1 VEPEVAG
8 LIDFSSLDPGG
19 IEPVDLDI
27 QNAYS
32 SWLSEGNTGSLS
44 DFTAATSETTPTD
57 LTDMGAGS
65 DTDAATIAPP
75 GLLASVLDPK
85 PMIGLA
91 APKVDAPAAPTF
103 NISER
108 GRDLAIRT
116 MIGEAASEPDEGMA
130 GVGAVTINRLKSG
143 RWGDD
148 LEKVVLA
155 PNQFEP
161 WSTRKDELLAI
172 KPDDPQYQRA
182 ASIFDKVAKGEMPD
196 PTKGALN
203 FANPEIV
210 AARGNTSALG
220 WIDKMKA
227 NGTGVQIGRHLFG
240 NPDVAAG
247 GEAAAPRPPGLVPF
261 FKPQTIP
268 VREGVDFAGI
278 KPSVRGLYDRL
289 SKAGIDGLEVVSGY
303 RDPQRNARV
312 GGASGSRHIEGDA
325 LDFNIE
331 KLSDAQRQKLIDEA
345 VAGGARGIGI
355 YPGGRSV
362 HIDMRETPTAWGANP
377 DAPYSGVADPK
388 AYPAWAQPGLQRLF
402 GGEGGPRVQA
412 AAFAPE
418 ERSRPS
424 APSYDDRMASIG
436 AQRIPADGFD
446 GSRLPNVQNLDT
458 TQAERPGL
466 LGDLL
471 SPERAIPGQAPLSSF
486 KTIPGAIDPA
496 FTYQD
501 GPRGLPRAP
510 EPTARDMVA
519 GARTGNA
526 RSASIAR
533 DNRADSPAVR
543 SATVSTTGGRAVNP
557 VMQEDLSNAP
567 DGGARQF
574 AAMEASRGGPFSMF
588 GGGQEAPQAAAG
600 GAAPVPAGEMPATG
614 SAPMQSASGAAAAV
628 PASGGGWKMSPV
640 MSDFFLALG
649 SSLLSSPKGQ
659 PLAGFGKTFA
669 ALQIASQET
678 NKTAQQQS
686 ALASELVKA
695 GIPASEAVGL
705 AANPA
710 AAKMAVERV
719 QLGLEKAKESAANKA
734 LTGAAFGDLPT
745 SPVAAPSSPAPAAT
759 EGATS
764 APAQSSPQTAAP
776 SAATPAPPAPT
787 SAGPAN
793 ADQRL
798 NELTARRKAVIQKAL
813 EFPSEKNRQNA
824 QLILGQIDKEMEQ
837 ISGAEGRQLD
847 LLKKRREL
855 EGEGAAPLSQ
865 EERASLGIGPGQ
877 AAYRTRSGEIK
888 FGPAGTKIEMPGQ
901 EREFDKEAGKA
912 VAKRFEAMATEGD
925 AARQDRAL
933 IGQLRS
939 LGGKIGNMG
948 AGAALQ
954 GRLAEWGVKVGD
966 NVSEIEAYNAIVDK
980 LTPQQRVPGTGASS
994 DKDIGLFKSSL
1005 PSLVRTPEGNALVID
1020 TLDAVAADKEA
1031 RAAIAEKAL
1040 FKEMTP
1046 AQAVESLRA
1055 LPDPLARFKE
1065 MQAKGAKNGGG
1076 GAGSTVRPDGS
1087 SPPTP
1092 SAAPAIP
1099 RDAAGEEL
1107 RRRGLIK

>member
-1 VEPEVAG
+1 MEPEVAG
-8 LIDFSSLDPGG
+8 LIDFSSLDLGG

-44 DFTAATSETTPTD
+44 DFQAATSETTPTD

-91 APKVDAPAAPTF
+91 TPKVDAPAAPTF

-220 WIDKMKA
+220 WIDKMKT

-247 GEAAAPRPPGLVPF
+247 ETAAPRPPGLVPF

-303 RDPQRNARV
+303 RDPARNARV

-402 GGEGGPRVQA
+402 GGEAVPRVQA

-424 APSYDDRMASIG
+424 APSYEDRMASIG
-436 AQRIPADGFD
+436 AQRIPEDGFIPVQPGD
-446 GSRLPNVQNLDT
+446 LPAVPDATGMRFNDQ
-458 TQAERPGL
+458 PGL
-466 LGDLL
+466 LGGLL
-471 SPERAIPGQAPLSSF
+471 EPNPTNRADGQSRMPTL
-486 KTIPGAIDPA
+486 PGAVDPRYLYENPA
-496 FTYQD
+496 GTA
-501 GPRGLPRAP
+501 LPRAP

-519 GARTGNA
+519 GARTGGA
-526 RSASIAR
+526 RPASIAS
-533 DNRADSPAVR
+533 DNRATMPAVR
-543 SATVSTTGGRAVNP
+543 SATTGGRPVNP

-588 GGGQEAPQAAAG
+588 GGGQEAPQAATGGVAPAVAG
-600 GAAPVPAGEMPATG
+600 DVPAAG
-614 SAPMQSASGAAAAV
+614 SAPVQSAPGSATAA
-628 PASGGGWKMSPV
+628 PASGGWKMPDT

-659 PLAGFGKTFA
+659 PLAGFGKAFT

-678 NKTAQQQS
+678 NKTREQQS
-686 ALASELVKA
+686 VLASEIYK
-695 GIPASEAVGL
+695 GTGGRIPMDEAL
-705 AANPA
+705 RLSINPQ
-710 AAKMAVERV
+710 AAKMAVDRV
-719 QLGLEKAKESAANKA
+719 Q
-734 LTGAAFGDLPT
+734 TGI
-745 SPVAAPSSPAPAAT
+745 VAAKRGEFNATLPPLDADTPAPSVAVPAPT
-759 EGATS
+759 PA
-764 APAQSSPQTAAP
+764 APAQAAQPAAEPTAP
-776 SAATPAPPAPT
+776 SAAQPTQSPSQSPAAAPNT
-787 SAGPAN
+787 
-793 ADQRL
+793 
-798 NELTARRKAVIQKAL
+798 EARRRNLEDLRRRYSASYGLAPDEQSRAAVKARIEQVDYDLKQLGDPLDKRAKELAVIKA
-813 EFPSEKNRQNA
+813 ER
-824 QLILGQIDKEMEQ
+824 
-837 ISGAEGRQLD
+837 D
-847 LLKKRREL
+847 LA
-855 EGEGAAPLSQ
+855 GEGAVPISQ

-1005 PSLVRTPEGNALVID
+1005 PSLVRTPEGNALVVD

-1040 FKEMTP
+1040 FKEITP

-1076 GAGSTVRPDGS
+1076 AGSTVRPDGS

-1092 SAAPAIP
+1092 STAPDRAAVEA
-1099 RDAAGEEL
+1099 EL
-1107 RRRGLIK
+1107 RRRQLLK

>member
-1 VEPEVAG
+1 MTVEPEVAG
-8 LIDFSSLDPGG
+8 LIDFSSLDLGG

-32 SWLSEGNTGSLS
+32 SWLSDGNTGSLS
-44 DFTAATSETTPTD
+44 DFQAATSETTPTD
-57 LTDMGAGS
+57 LTDTGAGS
-65 DTDAATIAPP
+65 DTDTAAIAQP

-91 APKVDAPAAPTF
+91 VPQVEAPAAPKF
-103 NISER
+103 NITER

-116 MIGEAASEPDEGMA
+116 MIGEAAGEPDEGMA

-172 KPDDPQYQRA
+172 KPEDPQYQRA

-220 WIDKMKA
+220 WIDKMKT

-247 GEAAAPRPPGLVPF
+247 ETTAPRPPGLVPF

-418 ERSRPS
+418 ERSRPP
-424 APSYDDRMASIG
+424 APSYEDRMASIG
-436 AQRIPADGFD
+436 AQRLPADGFD
-446 GSRLPNVQNLDT
+446 GSRLPNVQSVDT

-471 SPERAIPGQAPLSSF
+471 NPEKTIPGQAPLSNF

-510 EPTARDMVA
+510 EPTARDMVT
-519 GARTGNA
+519 GARTGGA
-526 RSASIAR
+526 RPASIAR
-533 DNRADSPAVR
+533 DNRADNPAVR
-543 SATVSTTGGRAVNP
+543 SATTSTTGGRALNP
-557 VMQEDLSNAP
+557 VMQEDLSNTP

-588 GGGQEAPQAAAG
+588 GGGQEAPQAATGGVAPSAAGDVPAAGSAPVQSVSGG
-600 GAAPVPAGEMPATG
+600 GAA
-614 SAPMQSASGAAAAV
+614 AS
-628 PASGGGWKMSPV
+628 ASGGGWKMSPV

-678 NKTAQQQS
+678 NKTAQQQ
-686 ALASELVKA
+686 AVLANELVKS
-695 GIPASEAVGL
+695 GIPANEAMGL
-705 AANPA
+705 ASNPA

-719 QLGLEKAKESAANKA
+719 QIGAQRARQAAAGAEFAGIGGLTSDGRPSASQPSATAPVPAQPEPTTQAAPTGQPGASPPAAPASEPAPRAANPAQQSNMDTLMARRRQIVARVAQNPTEENQRAAKTVLDQLDMEIKALGDPLDREAKQLDVEGKRRALGKVEAPTVRQIKQPDGSEVAVQWDAASGTWVPLQAPTGGNAVKPAGKMTETQSKDLVYYNRGLQALEEFEKPGIGETYASGLERVATQVPGGNYVVSEEFQKAQQSGRNFLASILRKD
-734 LTGAAFGDLPT
+734 TGAAITRPEEEQYGAVFLPQPGDKPGTLVLKREARKQAIEAIKGGLGT
-745 SPVAAPSSPAPAAT
+745 AEALARASTLLDRPAP
-759 EGATS
+759 
-764 APAQSSPQTAAP
+764 
-776 SAATPAPPAPT
+776 
-787 SAGPAN
+787 
-793 ADQRL
+793 
-798 NELTARRKAVIQKAL
+798 
-813 EFPSEKNRQNA
+813 
-824 QLILGQIDKEMEQ
+824 
-837 ISGAEGRQLD
+837 
-847 LLKKRREL
+847 
-855 EGEGAAPLSQ
+855 
-865 EERASLGIGPGQ
+865 
-877 AAYRTRSGEIK
+877 
-888 FGPAGTKIEMPGQ
+888 
-901 EREFDKEAGKA
+901 
-912 VAKRFEAMATEGD
+912 
-925 AARQDRAL
+925 
-933 IGQLRS
+933 
-939 LGGKIGNMG
+939 
-948 AGAALQ
+948 
-954 GRLAEWGVKVGD
+954 
-966 NVSEIEAYNAIVDK
+966 
-980 LTPQQRVPGTGASS
+980 
-994 DKDIGLFKSSL
+994 
-1005 PSLVRTPEGNALVID
+1005 
-1020 TLDAVAADKEA
+1020 
-1031 RAAIAEKAL
+1031 
-1040 FKEMTP
+1040 
-1046 AQAVESLRA
+1046 
-1055 LPDPLARFKE
+1055 DP
-1065 MQAKGAKNGGG
+1065 
-1076 GAGSTVRPDGS
+1076 TVRPDGS
-1087 SPPTP
+1087 SPPKP
-1092 SAAPAIP
+1092 SSAPDRAAVEA
-1099 RDAAGEEL
+1099 EL
-1107 RRRGLIK
+1107 RRRQVIK